1 MTKRSKLI
9 AVCLVAVASLGAAR
23 AQGALTRLVQPAP
36 QEPPR
41 PAQTAPEEPAGP
53 ASPADQRVNL
63 NELPTRLENSVQVV
77 RRVTRGLGP
86 EVGVIADDLPE
97 LAAGLQLLL
106 EESRTSVTSDRS
118 PGLISTLRELWRSA
132 ESRLETWQQ
141 RLLAASGAL
150 EKDRATLAEQS
161 RYLTDAQQLLQAEG
175 VEADTLAT
183 IERVRSQVV
192 SAEDLARG
200 YRNTLLGLQAQL
212 AELTIDIQ
220 LAEEEFA
227 ELAATEREGMLR
239 LDAPP
244 IWRGTPP
251 SVQPETAAAVVERTA
266 TEAGAGELSRPERAA
281 LTYVVEYVTAILSQF
296 IGVYLLFLVPSL
308 LLRKRASVWREAE
321 RPSVRA
327 LGRALDRPFSAALLP
342 AFIASTIWRGHVQVN
357 STLLLFPL
365 LRVVPRLLPAAY
377 ARAIWGLATVWILDR
392 FAATVL
398 LELSTFRRLFELGLI
413 GATIIGLVWLHRRL
427 GGDSGSANRFRLA
440 RIGIRIGVAAL
451 AAALVAEVI
460 GATALARYL
469 QTGILTT
476 VYGAVLL
483 YAFLLMS
490 RGFLDLLIESRPAQL
505 TTIIQQAP
513 ADLPRKLNAGM
524 RWVML
529 VFFAALVV
537 ETFQLTDP
545 LLAAADRFMARTFS
559 FGEIEFTVGSIVILV
574 LTLAAAVLLSGVARF
589 FLAATVYGRFNLQRG
604 TSEVI
609 SKLLH
614 YLLLTAG
621 FLFALGAAGIDLNR
635 FTILMGALG
644 VGMGLGL
651 QNIVSNFVSGLI
663 LLFER
668 PLSVGDVVSVNSVAG
683 VVADIGIRATRIRT
697 WDGADVAVPNSNLI
711 SGEFTNW
718 SLSDEERRSEV
729 KVGVAYGTDP
739 ERVCR
744 VLTEV
749 AAAHPLVFKEPEPMA
764 FFVGFG
770 DSSLDFVLRY
780 WTRVT
785 DTFQVNSDM
794 HTAVCKRLVAENITI
809 PFPQRDLHVKE
820 IDPEARRLV
829 EPRSAE
835 REQT

>member
-1 MTKRSKLI
+1 MRGKLI
-9 AVCLVAVASLGAAR
+9 AICLVVVAYLGVAR
-23 AQGALTRLVQPAP
+23 AQVPVATLVRPVS
-36 QEPPR
+36 QEPSQPVQQA
-41 PAQTAPEEPAGP
+41 PAEPAGP
-53 ASPADQRVNL
+53 VSAADQSVNL

-86 EVGVIADDLPE
+86 EIGVIADDLPD
-97 LAAGLQLLL
+97 LAAGLRLLL
-106 EESRTSVTSDRS
+106 EESRDGLTIGRS
-118 PGLISTLRELWRSA
+118 PGLISTLRELWRGA
-132 ESRLETWQQ
+132 ESRLEQWQRQ
-141 RLLAASGAL
+141 LLAASGAL
-150 EKDRATLAEQS
+150 EKDRGILADQS
-161 RYLTDAQQLLQAEG
+161 RYLTTARQQLEAEG

-183 IERVRSQVV
+183 IERVESQVAT
-192 SAEDLARG
+192 AERLALE

-212 AELTIDIQ
+212 AELTIEIQ

-244 IWRGTPP
+244 IWRRVPP
-251 SVQPETAAAVVERTA
+251 VVQSETAAAVVERTA
-266 TEAGAGELSRPERAA
+266 TESGTTELTSPERAA
-281 LTYVVEYVTAILSQF
+281 LTYVVEYATGILSQF
-296 IGVYLLFLVPSL
+296 IGVYLAFLLPSL
-308 LLRKRASVWREAE
+308 LLRRRASAWREAE

-327 LGRALDRPFSAALLP
+327 LGRALERPFSAALLP
-342 AFIASTIWRGHVQVN
+342 AFIASTVWRGHVQVN

-377 ARAIWGLATVWILDR
+377 GRGLWGLAAIWLLDR

-398 LELSTFRRLFELGLI
+398 LELSTFRRLFELALI
-413 GATIIGLVWLHRRL
+413 GATIVGLVWLRRKL
-427 GGDSGSANRFRLA
+427 ASDGATANRFRLA
-440 RIGIRIGVAAL
+440 RTGLRVGAVVL
-451 AAALVAEVI
+451 AGAFVAEIV

-469 QTGILTT
+469 ESGILAT

-490 RGFLDLLIESRPAQL
+490 RGLLDLLVESKPAQL
-505 TTIIQQAP
+505 ATIIQQAP
-513 ADLPRKLNAGM
+513 ADLPRKLNVGM

-529 VFFAALVV
+529 AFFGALVV

-545 LLAAADRFMARTFS
+545 LLASATTFMARTLS
-559 FGEIEFTVGSIVILV
+559 FGEIQFTVGSIVIV
-574 LTLAAAVLLSGVARF
+574 VVTLATAVLLSGVLRF

-604 TSEVI
+604 TGEVI

-668 PLSVGDVVSVNSVAG
+668 PLSVGDVVSVNNIGG

-697 WDGADVAVPNSNLI
+697 WDGADVAVPNSNLV

-749 AAAHPLVFKEPEPMA
+749 AAAHPLVFKEPGPMA
-764 FFVGFG
+764 FFIGFG

-794 HTAVCKRLVAENITI
+794 HTAVCKRLVEEDITI
-809 PFPQRDLHVKE
+809 PFPQRDLHIKE
-820 IDPEARRLV
+820 ADPEARRLV
-829 EPRSAE
+829 DDRSAE
-835 REQT
+835 REQA